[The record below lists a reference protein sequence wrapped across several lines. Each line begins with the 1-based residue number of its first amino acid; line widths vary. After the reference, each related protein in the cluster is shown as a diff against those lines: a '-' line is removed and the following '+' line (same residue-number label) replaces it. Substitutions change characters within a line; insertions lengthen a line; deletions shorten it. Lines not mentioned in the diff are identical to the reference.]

1 MSRLVRAVAWTLA
14 RTPLWLASALCWML
28 AWTWWLLL
36 PIRKKVAVAN
46 LESCFPEL
54 PAGPTLRRSLAEILL
69 GYVELLRHRR
79 APIDVVYEDIE
90 LLVEPARRGEG
101 TLVVA
106 GHGGSWDLVVS
117 AFPGA
122 YDVPVSIYVKPPA
135 SLALAALIE
144 ELRVELGLK
153 LLPPDGS
160 MLAGLRDL
168 KRGSVLVFPFDQRRN
183 QGIPSPFFGRTACT
197 SPALALAARRTG
209 ARVVGVWQWREGL
222 GRHRL
227 RCYPIELVGDRE
239 QDTATLNRFI
249 EDRIRERPHGWLW
262 LHDRWRTP

>member
-1 MSRLVRAVAWTLA
+1 MRALVWLLERC
-14 RTPLWLASALCWML
+14 PLRLASLMCWKL
-28 AWTWWLLL
+28 AWIWWLVL
-36 PIRKKVAVAN
+36 PVRRAVAVAN
-46 LESCFPEL
+46 LRACFPEL
-54 PAGPTLRRSLAEILL
+54 PPGPTLRRSLAEILL

-79 APIDVVYEDIE
+79 RPLELVYEDIE
-90 LLVEPARRGEG
+90 LLTEPAGRGEG

-106 GHGGSWDLVVS
+106 GHGGSWDLMVAGFPR
-117 AFPGA
+117 AF
-122 YDVPVSIYVKPPA
+122 DVPVSIYVKPPA
-135 SLALAALIE
+135 SPTLAALIE
-144 ELRVELGLK
+144 ELRVHFGLK

-168 KRGSVLVFPFDQRRN
+168 KRGSVLVFPLDQRRN
-183 QGIPSPFFGRTACT
+183 QGIPSPFFGRPAWT

-209 ARVVGVWQWREGL
+209 AKVVGVWQWREGL

-227 RCYPIELVGDRE
+227 RCYPIALVGERE

-249 EDRIRERPHGWLW
+249 EDRVRERPHGWLW